1 MTFLVSTT
9 QRCGST
15 WLTRMLAAMT
25 GTPDL
30 YVDGL
35 QMGFSLA
42 APREPGA
49 ADRLAHFL
57 RERSEVSVFKTHDVP
72 SVDFDAV
79 CAAVP
84 ELRILTM
91 KRDFKDVVV
100 SRYFFLRHH
109 WPTDPGLGP
118 RPKWFAEYLAT
129 IGDAP
134 DREALPA
141 LLEARVLRTW
151 AREWAAFE
159 GTFATPHAMRL
170 GYTTLMD
177 ESDYPRL
184 EAFAGFPVRESK
196 RFAAEQEDETLQ
208 TGRVGNARF
217 HRDGRAGQWRDW
229 FTDGQGSQLDALA
242 VAAMEKSATYGRG
255 QIGGV

>member
-1 MTFLVSTT
+1 MFLITTT

-15 WLTRMLAAMT
+15 WLTRLIVAMT
-25 GTPDL
+25 GSQDR

-42 APREPGA
+42 GPREPGA
-49 ADRLAHFL
+49 VGKLADFL
-57 RERSEVSVFKTHDVP
+57 RGRPEVKVFKTHDVP

-79 CAAVP
+79 CAALP

-100 SRYFFLRHH
+100 SRYFYMRHY
-109 WPTDPGLGP
+109 WRTDPELGP
-118 RPKWFAEYLAT
+118 PPAWFAEYLAG

-141 LLEARVLRTW
+141 LLDARVLRAW

-159 GTFATPHAMRL
+159 GDFGTPRAIRL
-170 GYTTLMD
+170 GYASLLD
-177 ESDYPRL
+177 GSDYPRL
-184 EAFAGFPVRESK
+184 EAFAGFPLQAIK
-196 RFAAEQEDETLQ
+196 DFAAEQQDETQQ
-208 TGRVGNARF
+208 TGRIGNARF
-217 HRDGRAGQWRDW
+217 HRNGRAGQWRDW
-229 FTDGQGSQLDALA
+229 FGSDQGKQLDALA
-242 VAAMEKSATYGRG
+242 AAALDMSATYGCG
-255 QIGGV
+255 

>member
-1 MTFLVSTT
+1 MIYLVSTT

-25 GTPDL
+25 GSRDR

-42 APREPGA
+42 APRDPGA
-49 ADRLAHFL
+49 VGRLAEFL
-57 RERSEVSVFKTHDVP
+57 RRQSEVWVFKTHDVP

-79 CAAVP
+79 CAALP

-91 KRDFKDVVV
+91 RRDFKDVVV
-100 SRYFFLRHH
+100 SRYFFMRHH
-109 WPTDPGLGP
+109 WPTDPELGP
-118 RPKWFAEYLAT
+118 PPKGFAEYLSG

-141 LLEARVLRTW
+141 LLETRVLHAW

-159 GTFATPHAMRL
+159 GAFGTPHAIRM
-170 GYTTLMD
+170 GYTALLD
-177 ESDYPRL
+177 GSDHPRL
-184 EAFAGFPVRESK
+184 EAFTGLPVQAIRH
-196 RFAAEQEDETLQ
+196 FAAEQEDETQQ

-217 HRDGRAGQWRDW
+217 HRNGRAGQWRDW
-229 FTDGQGSQLDALA
+229 FTSDQGKQLDALA
-242 VAAMEKSATYGRG
+242 AAALDRSATDGCG
-255 QIGGV
+255 